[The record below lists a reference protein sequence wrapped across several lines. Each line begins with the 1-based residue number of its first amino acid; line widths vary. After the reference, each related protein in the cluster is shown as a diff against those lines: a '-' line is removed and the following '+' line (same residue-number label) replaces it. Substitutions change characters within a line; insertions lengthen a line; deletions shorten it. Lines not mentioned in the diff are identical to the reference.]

1 MTRHLAA
8 AFSNQRQRKRVGQP
22 QRIDQIFLVAG
33 GIRHPRERSPGQC
46 MNDANGFGAFRT
58 DGDRRSVQ
66 PTRLVCPFQ

>member
-8 AFSNQRQRKRVGQP
+8 ALSNQRQRKR
-22 QRIDQIFLVAG
+22 IYQILLVAG
-33 GIRHPRERSPGQC
+33 GLGHLRERSPGQRI
-46 MNDANGFGAFRT
+46 NNANGFGAFRT